1 MSGEALNQAQID
13 ALLNGG
19 AAAESAPAAIDLDAV
34 GEIGNIA
41 FGTAATTLSML
52 LNRRVAITTPQVSI
66 IEPGDADT
74 DYQSPYVAAEVE
86 YVEGL
91 QGVNMLAI
99 TSRDAA
105 VIADLMLGGDGTS
118 ASDGPGQLSEMHL
131 SAVAEAMNQMM
142 GSAATSLSTM
152 LKHPVN
158 ISPPKVS
165 VVEDSHVSGGMVHP
179 PDVPKR
185 TVKVSFELKVGD
197 LIDSRI
203 MHVSSLEFAADL
215 VRQVV
220 TAGTLVS
227 PPAAQQP
234 SATAGS
240 AAASGTDAA
249 AGAEVGRLAKNGRA
263 ERAGGAQNA
272 PRGASDR
279 AGVLSEAEQSQL
291 ERLGATA
298 WRDDRKLPGP
308 IDLRVETAE
317 FSPFEEHEETPA
329 GRNLDLLLDISLGVT
344 VELGRTRKLIRDI
357 LDLAKGSI
365 VELDTVAGEP
375 VDILVNEK
383 LIARG
388 EVVVI
393 DENFGVRVTDVV
405 SPAERLRRLR

>member
-1 MSGEALNQAQID
+1 MMSGEALNQAQID

-19 AAAESAPAAIDLDAV
+19 AAEQPGEAPIDLDAV

-52 LNRRVAITTPQVSI
+52 LNRRVTITTPEVSL
-66 IEPGDADT
+66 IEPGDPDT
-74 DYQSPYVAAEVE
+74 DYPSPYVAAEVE

-105 VIADLMLGGDGTS
+105 VIADLMLGGDGTAAPA
-118 ASDGPGQLSEMHL
+118 ASDELSEMHL

-158 ISPPKVS
+158 ISPPKVR
-165 VVEDSHVSGGMVHP
+165 VVEDRHVSGGIVHP
-179 PDVPKR
+179 PDTSKR

-203 MHVSSLEFAADL
+203 MHIASLEFAADL
-215 VRQVV
+215 VRQVM
-220 TAGTLVS
+220 TAGTVAVTHPTAQR
-227 PPAAQQP
+227 PPVAP
-234 SATAGS
+234 G
-240 AAASGTDAA
+240 
-249 AGAEVGRLAKNGRA
+249 AGALPGVNG
-263 ERAGGAQNA
+263 A
-272 PRGASDR
+272 PRSEPGR
-279 AGVLSEAEQSQL
+279 TGVLSEAEQSEL
-291 ERLGATA
+291 ARLGATA
-298 WRDDRKLPGP
+298 WRDDKRPPEP

-317 FSPFEEHEETPA
+317 FSPFEEHAEVPA

-393 DENFGVRVTDVV
+393 DENFGVRVTDVL